1 MYYKVNSGIMLGMNA
16 HLINVESDVSE
27 GMPSIDLVGY
37 LANEVREAR
46 ERVKTAMKN
55 SGYFIPAKK
64 ITINISPGNFKKSG
78 TGFDLPIALSLLGC
92 MNIITQD
99 ILNDTLCLGELGLNG
114 EVKPIIGVLPR
125 VLLAKEAGLK
135 RVIIPHDNL
144 CEGAVV
150 EGIEVIG
157 VKTLNETIDYLNNKC
172 SIEGMKLSV
181 EKMLKEHADKEYI
194 DFCQIKGQKALKR
207 AMEIAAAGLHNMIM
221 MGPPGAGKT
230 MSAKALPSIMPPL
243 SSEECLN
250 ISKIYSVAGLLD
262 SGGIKL
268 SRPFVNPH
276 HTITPQALS
285 GGGAIPKPGAVSL
298 ADQGVLFL
306 DEIPEF
312 RKEAIEILRQ
322 PLEDK
327 KIVISRANATYT
339 YPADFLLVAAAN
351 PCRCGYYPD
360 RNRCNCS
367 EVEVKRYLGRLS
379 GPLLDRIDICVQTK
393 EVLFEDLVSTDN
405 LSETSET
412 IRQRV
417 LSARERQKYRFKDDD
432 ISTNSHMSPPLIE
445 KYCKLTK
452 REEEI
457 MERAFIKMQISARY
471 FHKILKIARTI
482 ADLDESD
489 NINPNHLYEAMG
501 YRFSI

>member
-55 SGYFIPAKK
+55 SGYFIPSKK

-135 RVIIPHDNL
+135 RVIIPYDNL

-262 SGGIKL
+262 NGGIKL

-393 EVLFEDLVSTDN
+393 EVLFEDLVSIDN

>member
-92 MNIITQD
+92 MDIITRD

-172 SIEGMKLSV
+172 QIEGMQLSV
-181 EKMLKEHADKEYI
+181 EKMLQEYAGKEYI

-207 AMEIAAAGLHNMIM
+207 AMEIAAAGLHNLLM

-230 MSAKALPSIMPPL
+230 LSAKALPSIMPPL

-312 RKEAIEILRQ
+312 RKETIEILRQ
-322 PLEDK
+322 PLEEK

-393 EVLFEDLVSTDN
+393 EVLFEDLVSIDN